1 MAFRWEKFGWWVC
14 LALGLAGLG
23 SFLLVG
29 LPGVFVYVGWQAL
42 LNVIFQREVIAKLE
56 GLGGGSWVVA
66 LYMSFLTP
74 LGLPL
79 GYIVALLPVTWLQGL
94 PLLRHR
100 NIWLLLFT
108 LMSAE
113 GSRYSQGG
121 YIEHLCE
128 YPRWFNGEMNADQ
141 LTIER

>member
-1 MAFRWEKFGWWVC
+1 MAFRWGIFGWWVC
-14 LALGLAGLG
+14 LALVLAGLG

-29 LPGVFVYVGWQAL
+29 LPGAFVYVGWQAL

-66 LYMSFLTP
+66 LYVSFLTP

-79 GYIVALLPVTWLQGL
+79 GYIVASCLPVTLLQEV

-100 NIWLLLFT
+100 NIWLLFFAILWSLIVVF
-108 LMSAE
+108 
-113 GSRYSQGG
+113 YCSQMVWDAKKS
-121 YIEHLCE
+121 L
-128 YPRWFNGEMNADQ
+128 PP
-141 LTIER
+141 L